1 MGSDRH
7 SAAGPA
13 AGFEYQFERA
23 LNWLARKEAGASV
36 GIETGDDVAV
46 RNADA
51 SVVLEQDKHSVRETA
66 QPFGDRSKGL
76 WNTLA
81 LWIEAIESGARSVE
95 STLFLMVTNTVVPD
109 CISRRIASATC
120 DGDVDGCIK
129 DLEKAGE
136 KPPKHLAHLIGR
148 VLCPESRMTLRG
160 LIPRIELEDASVGT
174 ARADLRKN
182 TIAHLQ
188 LPSWCSDSSDSIANE
203 LSGWLHTTVM
213 SAWEELQPA
222 WVDHQ
227 HFIDQFHAIL
237 AKRNRQIVRERAALL
252 IPVPDD
258 TVGGE
263 KGRRFVKQLY
273 LITDDDVLIDIAIR
287 EFIRCNIEKARLSKE
302 GNVTDDDWRAF
313 RDTLVARWEKIRSR
327 VKRMKSE
334 NDETDVG
341 FELFTETTEDYREKL
356 AGSDTEQ
363 VYLTSGT
370 YHLLADLL
378 TVGWHPRYEVLM
390 KELLEGR

>member
-1 MGSDRH
+1 
-7 SAAGPA
+7 
-13 AGFEYQFERA
+13 
-23 LNWLARKEAGASV
+23 
-36 GIETGDDVAV
+36 
-46 RNADA
+46 
-51 SVVLEQDKHSVRETA
+51 
-66 QPFGDRSKGL
+66 
-76 WNTLA
+76 
-81 LWIEAIESGARSVE
+81 
-95 STLFLMVTNTVVPD
+95 
-109 CISRRIASATC
+109 
-120 DGDVDGCIK
+120 
-129 DLEKAGE
+129 
-136 KPPKHLAHLIGR
+136 
-148 VLCPESRMTLRG
+148 
-160 LIPRIELEDASVGT
+160 
-174 ARADLRKN
+174 
-182 TIAHLQ
+182 
-188 LPSWCSDSSDSIANE
+188 
-203 LSGWLHTTVM
+203 M
-213 SAWEELQPA
+213 SAWEGLQPA

-258 TVGGE
+258 TVGSE

-302 GNVTDDDWRAF
+302 GNVTDDDWKAF

-327 VKRMKSE
+327 VKRMKSG

>member
-7 SAAGPA
+7 SAAGPG

-23 LNWLARKEAGASV
+23 LNWLARKEAGTSV

-51 SVVLEQDKHSVRETA
+51 SVVLEEDKHSVRETA
-66 QPFGDRSKGL
+66 RPFGDRSRGL

-81 LWIEAIESGARSVE
+81 LWIEAIESRARPVE
-95 STLFLMVTNTVVPD
+95 STLFLMVTNTAVPS
-109 CISRRIASATC
+109 CIARRIASATC

-129 DLEKAGE
+129 DLEQAGE
-136 KPPKHLAHLIGR
+136 KPPKHLAQLIGR
-148 VLCPESRMTLRG
+148 VLCPKSRLTLRA
-160 LIPRIELEDASVGT
+160 LIPRVELEDASAGT
-174 ARADLRKN
+174 GCADLRKS
-182 TIAHLQ
+182 TVAHLQ
-188 LPSWCSDSSDSIANE
+188 LPSWCSGSSGSIANE
-203 LSGWLHTTVM
+203 LSGWLHNTVM

-227 HFIDQFHAIL
+227 HFVDQLHAIL
-237 AKRNRQIVRERAALL
+237 ENRKRQIVRERAALL
-252 IPVPDD
+252 IPVTDD
-258 TVGGE
+258 RVGGE
-263 KGRRFVKQLY
+263 KGRPFVKQLY
-273 LITDDDVLIDIAIR
+273 LITDDDALVDTAIR

-302 GNVTDDDWRAF
+302 GNVTDDDWKAF

-327 VKRMKSE
+327 VKRMKSG
-334 NDETDVG
+334 NDEIDIG
-341 FELFTETTEDYREKL
+341 FEIFTETTEDHREKL

-378 TVGWHPRYEVLM
+378 TVGWHPRYEALM
-390 KELLEGR
+390 NERLEGQ